1 MPAEAGFARR
11 GGNRDPLRLRESAK
25 DLLQVLTYTSCGLRQ
40 SLVLGFFM
48 VRILAIATLMSS
60 GRSIGMVCP
69 RRLLDNSET
78 DSKGAPPTLL

>member
-1 MPAEAGFARR
+1 MI
-11 GGNRDPLRLRESAK
+11 
-25 DLLQVLTYTSCGLRQ
+25 
-40 SLVLGFFM
+40 
-48 VRILAIATLMSS
+48 RILAIATLMSS